1 MTSLSSTASSRRKRC
16 PEDNT
21 VTDDDIS
28 HFGVFFGRIIGKRAS
43 DNRGPFGQAA
53 FWPMIM
59 RCAHES
65 GRARETVVT
74 YKPCR
79 LSRKRVS

>member
-21 VTDDDIS
+21 VICDDIS
-28 HFGVFFGRIIGKRAS
+28 DFGVFVGRIIGKRAS
-43 DNRGPFGQAA
+43 DDHGPFDQAA
-53 FWPMIM
+53 LWPMIM
-59 RCAHES
+59 RCAHEPV
-65 GRARETVVT
+65 RAPETVVT
-74 YKPCR
+74 YKSCR